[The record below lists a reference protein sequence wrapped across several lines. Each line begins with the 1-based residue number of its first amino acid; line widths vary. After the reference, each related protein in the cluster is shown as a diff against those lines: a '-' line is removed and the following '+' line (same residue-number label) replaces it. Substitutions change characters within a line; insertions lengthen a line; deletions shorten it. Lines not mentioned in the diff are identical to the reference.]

1 MNNQNGV
8 TLRKPEREFVMV
20 YQDFLRN
27 TLLSAEEKMLFI
39 ALKSFVTYGED
50 GGKVF
55 PSNEILQKI
64 TGMSKPRVI
73 RNLQSLQEKNIIKI
87 KRRGLTKTNMYT
99 IADYAI
105 MWQSKTEEEL
115 KTNSEAMIDA
125 TDKELIEE
133 LRRRGYNV
141 EETKKTAPEPTE
153 QIQTVV
159 QGVVSETEKEPVS
172 TTLQALKRNKN
183 SKAIN
188 QSNDKPEP
196 EQSQEKIQHC
206 TTELYTKED
215 LQEVLEL
222 DHADIPPE
230 DKEAILSVIHTA
242 VNSSKDYLRVNSTSI
257 HKDTVTA
264 KLLKLTPEELEF
276 VMEQYHKQQTK
287 IVNPSGYLLTQL
299 YRAKEQY
306 HLYLMNLGHQNRDF

>member
-1 MNNQNGV
+1 MSNQYGV
-8 TLRKPEREFVMV
+8 TLSRPERPFVMI
-20 YQDFLRN
+20 YQDFLNN
-27 TLLSAEEKMLFI
+27 TVLSAEEKLVFI
-39 ALKSFVTYGED
+39 ALKSFVSYGED
-50 GGKVF
+50 SGKVF
-55 PSNEILQKI
+55 PSNETLQRLTSMGENRVSKNLHSLEEKKVI
-64 TGMSKPRVI
+64 T
-73 RNLQSLQEKNIIKI
+73 I
-87 KRRGLTKTNMYT
+87 KRRGLTMTNLYT
-99 IADYAI
+99 LVDTET
-105 MWQSKTEEEL
+105 MWKSETVEEL
-115 KTNSEAMIDA
+115 QTNSEAMIDA

-159 QGVVSETEKEPVS
+159 QGVVSETEKEPAS

-206 TTELYTKED
+206 TAELYTKED
-215 LQEVLEL
+215 LQEFLEL

-242 VNSSKDYLRVNSTSI
+242 VNI
-257 HKDTVTA
+257 HD
-264 KLLKLTPEELEF
+264 LLL
-276 VMEQYHKQQTK
+276 VVHCA
-287 IVNPSGYLLTQL
+287 I
-299 YRAKEQY
+299 
-306 HLYLMNLGHQNRDF
+306 

>member
-1 MNNQNGV
+1 MSNQYGV
-8 TLRKPEREFVMV
+8 TLSRPERPFVMV
-20 YQDFLRN
+20 YQDFLNN
-27 TLLSAEEKMLFI
+27 TVLSAEEKLVFI
-39 ALKSFVTYGED
+39 ALKSFVSYGED
-50 GGKVF
+50 SGKVF
-55 PSNEILQKI
+55 PSNETLQRLTSMGENRVSKNLHSLEEKKVI
-64 TGMSKPRVI
+64 T
-73 RNLQSLQEKNIIKI
+73 I
-87 KRRGLTKTNMYT
+87 KRRGLTMTNLYT
-99 IADYAI
+99 LVDTET
-105 MWQSKTEEEL
+105 MWKSETVEEL
-115 KTNSEAMIDA
+115 QTNSEAMIDA
-125 TDKELIEE
+125 TDRELIEE

-159 QGVVSETEKEPVS
+159 PETEKEPVS
-172 TTLQALKRNKN
+172 AHLQAQNNTN

-188 QSNDKPEP
+188 QSNNKPEP
-196 EQSQEKIQHC
+196 PQSQDTKCC
-206 TTELYTKED
+206 TTELYSKED

-306 HLYLMNLGHQNRDF
+306 HLYLMNLGHQNGDF

>member
-1 MNNQNGV
+1 MSNQYGV
-8 TLRKPEREFVMV
+8 TLSRPERPFVMV
-20 YQDFLRN
+20 YQDFLNN
-27 TLLSAEEKMLFI
+27 TVLSAEEKLVFI
-39 ALKSFVTYGED
+39 ALKSFVSYGED
-50 GGKVF
+50 SGKVF
-55 PSNEILQKI
+55 PSNETLQRLTSMGENRVSKNLHSLEEKKVI
-64 TGMSKPRVI
+64 T
-73 RNLQSLQEKNIIKI
+73 I
-87 KRRGLTKTNMYT
+87 KRRGLTMTNLYT
-99 IADYAI
+99 LVDTET
-105 MWQSKTEEEL
+105 MWKSETVEEL
-115 KTNSEAMIDA
+115 QTNSEAMIDA
-125 TDKELIEE
+125 TDRELIEE

-159 QGVVSETEKEPVS
+159 PETEKEPVS
-172 TTLQALKRNKN
+172 TTLQALTDDKHTK
-183 SKAIN
+183 SIN

-196 EQSQEKIQHC
+196 EQSQE
-206 TTELYTKED
+206 LYSKED

-276 VMEQYHKQQTK
+276 VMEQYHKQKTK

-306 HLYLMNLGHQNRDF
+306 HLYLMNLGHQHGDF

>member
-1 MNNQNGV
+1 MSNQYGV
-8 TLRKPEREFVMV
+8 TLSRPERPFVMV
-20 YQDFLRN
+20 YQDFLNN
-27 TLLSAEEKMLFI
+27 TVLSAEEKLVFI
-39 ALKSFVTYGED
+39 ALKSFVSYGED
-50 GGKVF
+50 SGKVF
-55 PSNEILQKI
+55 PSNETLQRLTSMGENRVSKNLHSLEEKKVI
-64 TGMSKPRVI
+64 T
-73 RNLQSLQEKNIIKI
+73 I
-87 KRRGLTKTNMYT
+87 KRRGLTMTNLYT
-99 IADYAI
+99 LVDTET
-105 MWQSKTEEEL
+105 MWKSETVEEL
-115 KTNSEAMIDA
+115 QTNSEAMIDA
-125 TDKELIEE
+125 TDRELIEE

-159 QGVVSETEKEPVS
+159 PETEKEPVS
-172 TTLQALKRNKN
+172 TTLQALTDDKHTK
-183 SKAIN
+183 SIN

-196 EQSQEKIQHC
+196 EQSQE
-206 TTELYTKED
+206 LYSKED

-276 VMEQYHKQQTK
+276 VMEQYHKQKTK

-306 HLYLMNLGHQNRDF
+306 HLYLTNLGHQNGDF

>member
-1 MNNQNGV
+1 MSNQYGV
-8 TLRKPEREFVMV
+8 TLSRPERPFVMV
-20 YQDFLRN
+20 YQDFLNN
-27 TLLSAEEKMLFI
+27 TVLSAEEKLVFI
-39 ALKSFVTYGED
+39 ALKSFVSYGED
-50 GGKVF
+50 SGKVF
-55 PSNEILQKI
+55 PSNETLQRLTSMGENRVSKNLHSLEEKKVI
-64 TGMSKPRVI
+64 T
-73 RNLQSLQEKNIIKI
+73 I
-87 KRRGLTKTNMYT
+87 KRRGLTMTNLYT
-99 IADYAI
+99 LVDTET
-105 MWQSKTEEEL
+105 MWKSETVEEL
-115 KTNSEAMIDA
+115 QTNSEAMIDA
-125 TDKELIEE
+125 TDRELIEE

-159 QGVVSETEKEPVS
+159 PETEKEPVS
-172 TTLQALKRNKN
+172 TTLQALTDDKHTK
-183 SKAIN
+183 SIN

-196 EQSQEKIQHC
+196 EQSQE
-206 TTELYTKED
+206 LYSKED

-242 VNSSKDYLRVNSTSI
+242 VNSSKEYLRVNSTSI

-276 VMEQYHKQQTK
+276 VMEQYHKQKTK

-299 YRAKEQY
+299 YKAKEQY
-306 HLYLMNLGHQNRDF
+306 HLYLMNLGHQNGDF

>member
-1 MNNQNGV
+1 MSNQNGV

-125 TDKELIEE
+125 TDRELIEE

-172 TTLQALKRNKN
+172 AHLQAQNNTN

-188 QSNDKPEP
+188 QSNNKPEP
-196 EQSQEKIQHC
+196 AQSQEKIQHC

-215 LQEVLEL
+215 LQEILEL
-222 DHADIPPE
+222 DYANIAPE
-230 DKEAILSVIHTA
+230 DKEAILAVIHTA
-242 VNSSKDYLRVNSTSI
+242 VNSSKEYLRVNSTSI
-257 HKDTVTA
+257 HRDRVTA
-264 KLLKLTPEELEF
+264 KLLKLSPLELEF
-276 VMEQYHKQQTK
+276 VMEQYHKQQTN

-299 YRAKEQY
+299 FRAKEQY
-306 HLYLMNLGHQNRDF
+306 HLYLMNLGHQNGDF

>member
-1 MNNQNGV
+1 MNNQKNI
-8 TLRKPEREFVMV
+8 LQMSKPQREFVMV
-20 YQDFLRN
+20 YQDFLN
-27 TLLSAEEKMLFI
+27 NGLLTTEEKMLFI
-39 ALKSFVTYGED
+39 ALKSFVSYGTD
-50 GGKVF
+50 SGKVF
-55 PSNEILQKI
+55 PSNETLQKI

-73 RNLQSLQEKNIIKI
+73 RNLQSLQEKGIIKI
-87 KRRGLTKTNMYT
+87 KRRGLTKTN
-99 IADYAI
+99 IYALEDSET
-105 MWQSKTEEEL
+105 MWKSETVEEL
-115 KTNSEAMIDA
+115 KANSDVMIDA
-125 TDKELIEE
+125 TDQELIEE

-141 EETKKTAPEPTE
+141 EEAKKTAPEPTE

-159 QGVVSETEKEPVS
+159 PETEKEPVS
-172 TTLQALKRNKN
+172 GNLQALKRNKN

-196 EQSQEKIQHC
+196 EQSQE
-206 TTELYTKED
+206 LYSKED
-215 LQEVLEL
+215 LQEIL
-222 DHADIPPE
+222 DMEHADIPPE

-264 KLLKLTPEELEF
+264 KLLKLSPVELEF

-299 YRAKEQY
+299 YRAREQY
-306 HLYLMNLGHQNRDF
+306 HLYLMNLGHQNGDF

>member
-1 MNNQNGV
+1 MSNQNGV

-125 TDKELIEE
+125 TDRELIEE

-172 TTLQALKRNKN
+172 AHLQAQNNTN

-188 QSNDKPEP
+188 QSNNKPEP
-196 EQSQEKIQHC
+196 PQSQDTKCC
-206 TTELYTKED
+206 TTELYSKED

-264 KLLKLTPEELEF
+264 KLLKLSPAELEF

-306 HLYLMNLGHQNRDF
+306 HLYLMNLGHQNGDF